1 SGPLALTTQKRTS
14 MRLIAGLCST
24 LLLVLPGLAADRGT
38 TPNPVPLTRPEMK
51 QSLEDLKG
59 RKPRIPLPELTD
71 EEKAKLGERGGGYEA
86 GSRFHYRAGGG
97 GRGGLGAVRKQA
109 PAMTLDY
116 RFKTTLF
123 WLVSRTNNCHY

>member
-1 SGPLALTTQKRTS
+1 
-14 MRLIAGLCST
+14 MRLTIGLFT
-24 LLLVLPGLAADRGT
+24 LLLSLTALAAERGSS
-38 TPNPVPLTRPEMK
+38 PNPVPLTRPEMK

-71 EEKAKLGERGGGYEA
+71 EEKAKLGERGGSYE
-86 GSRFHYRAGGG
+86 GRLRYHYMPGGEARVGLG
-97 GRGGLGAVRKQA
+97 GRREQD

>member
-1 SGPLALTTQKRTS
+1 
-14 MRLIAGLCST
+14 MRLRAGLFST

-38 TPNPVPLTRPEMK
+38 TPNPVPLTRPAMK

-59 RKPRIPLPELTD
+59 RRPGIPVRELTD
-71 EEKAKLGERGGGYEA
+71 EEREKLGEGGGGYE
-86 GSRFHYRAGGG
+86 GRLRFHCRPGGEGRGGFGG
-97 GRGGLGAVRKQA
+97 GREQD

>member
-1 SGPLALTTQKRTS
+1 
-14 MRLIAGLCST
+14 MRLTAGLFSP
-24 LLLVLPGLAADRGT
+24 LLLVLPGLAADKAT

-71 EEKAKLGERGGGYEA
+71 EEKEKLGERGRSYE
-86 GSRFHYRAGGG
+86 GRLRFHYMPGGE
-97 GRGGLGAVRKQA
+97 GRGGFGGMREQD

-116 RFKTTLF
+116 KFKTTLF